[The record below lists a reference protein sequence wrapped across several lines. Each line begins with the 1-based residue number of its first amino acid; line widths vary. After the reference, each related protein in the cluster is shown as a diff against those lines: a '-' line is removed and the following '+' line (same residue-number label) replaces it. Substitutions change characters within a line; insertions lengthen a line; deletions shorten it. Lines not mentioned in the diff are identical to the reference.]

1 MLFYIVRCFFWIFFR
16 TIKRTYWYHRLSSW
30 DYLLSL
36 WKRLI
41 IQKVYI
47 YIYIYIFNLS
57 TFIFRPD
64 SISPIKTDQLHYFI
78 KNKPKRVST
87 GDLNIGVKSKLIP
100 PHCHV
105 CCTTQRK
112 STDVHNFDAIEVLE
126 NNSLQVDSGRG

>member
-1 MLFYIVRCFFWIFFR
+1 MGLSAEPLK
-16 TIKRTYWYHRLSSW
+16 TIDHSKS
-30 DYLLSL
+30 
-36 WKRLI
+36 
-41 IQKVYI
+41 
-47 YIYIYIFNLS
+47 IYIFNLS

-64 SISPIKTDQLHYFI
+64 PISPIKTDQLHYFI